1 MSTNLPN
8 TPLAHF

>member
-8 TPLAHF
+8 KPNTQ